1 MKAIKLQII
10 GVAVILLALS
20 LSSCK
25 KWLDVKPSA
34 QIKQDDLFENELG
47 FKDALL
53 GVYSKMSSRDLYADN
68 MTMGFADVLAQR
80 YSVGNTNHPH
90 YYAQRYDYQNAR
102 VRTRIDK
109 IWSEMYNTIAN
120 ANNILGHIDEKKA
133 VFTANNY
140 SIVKGEALGL
150 RAFMHFDLLR
160 FFAPAYN
167 GGSAADGIPYVKQF
181 GTKVTDVS
189 TVDGTLKQIIAD
201 LKEAEIL
208 LEKSD
213 PINNA
218 VSGGDDLSK
227 FRNNRMNYLAVKA
240 LLARVYIYMGDKV
253 NAALMAR
260 SVIDAGKH
268 KFINTANLTG
278 LRKDRTFS
286 TEHIF
291 SLYIT
296 KLNEPVNEYF
306 KFRVAGSDATD
317 LNNTENNIKTA
328 FEVAGGGS
336 TDFRYIYLW
345 EIDQA
350 TKFHSKF
357 WQEYP
362 TNVNDGDMFIRL
374 MPLIRISEM
383 FYILA
388 ECETDPATAIGYI
401 NEIRLNRGIAALSL
415 NFTPDGVK
423 DEILK
428 EYRKEFFSEGQLFF
442 FYKRLKYTRI
452 TGSNVVA
459 DNRVYVL
466 PIPDNEYE
474 FRNK

>member
-10 GVAVILLALS
+10 GIAVILLALS
-20 LSSCK
+20 LNSCK

-34 QIKQDDLFENELG
+34 QIKQDDLLENELG

-80 YSVGNTNHPH
+80 YAIGNTGHVL
-90 YYAQRYDYQNAR
+90 YYAQRYDYQNAK
-102 VRTRIDK
+102 VRPRIDK
-109 IWSEMYNTIAN
+109 VWSEMYNTIAN
-120 ANNILGHIDEKKA
+120 ANNILGHIDDKKS

-140 SIVKGEALGL
+140 SLIKGEALGL

-167 GGSAADGIPYVKQF
+167 GGSTADGIPYVKQF
-181 GTKVTDVS
+181 GTKVTEVS
-189 TVDGTLKQIIAD
+189 TVAGTLTQVISD
-201 LKEAEIL
+201 LKEAEAL

-218 VSGGDDLSK
+218 LSSGDDLSK
-227 FRNNRMNYLAVKA
+227 FRTNRMNYLAVRA
-240 LLARVYIYMGDKV
+240 LLARVYLYMDDKV
-253 NAALMAR
+253 NAARMAKN
-260 SVIDAGKH
+260 VIDAGKH
-268 KFINTANLTG
+268 RFVSTANLTG
-278 LRKDRTFS
+278 TRKDRTFS

-317 LNNTENNIKTA
+317 LNNTENTIKTA
-328 FEVAGGGS
+328 FEVATGGS

-345 EIDQA
+345 EIDQS

-357 WQEYP
+357 WQEYAA
-362 TNVNDGDMFIRL
+362 NVNDGDMFIRL

-383 FYILA
+383 FYIMA
-388 ECETDPATAIGYI
+388 ECEANPSTAIGYI
-401 NEIRLNRGIAALSL
+401 NDIRSNRGLSALPL
-415 NFTPDGVK
+415 NFTADGVK

-452 TGSNVVA
+452 PGSNIIA
-459 DNRVYVL
+459 DNKVYVL